1 MTPLHISLVVLSVAV
16 LLIAFFSVPFLVQ
29 IWRATKEI
37 AETLE
42 LLNKSL
48 PGILKNLEE
57 ITININRATTRVNEQ
72 IDGLSVIVEKVQA
85 VVGFVRDLEL
95 ILLAGIR
102 FPFIRSM
109 GTGVAL
115 LKGLRVFLDA
125 FRRRVPR

>member
-1 MTPLHISLVVLSVAV
+1 MNPLNISLVVLSVAV
-16 LLIAFFSVPFLVQ
+16 LLIALFSIPFLLQ
-29 IWRATKEI
+29 IWRTTKGI

-57 ITININRATTRVNEQ
+57 ITENINRATSKVNDK
-72 IDGLSVIVEKVQA
+72 IDGVSVALGKVQA
-85 VVGFVRDLEL
+85 VVGFIADMER
-95 ILLAGIR
+95 IFLAGIR

-115 LKGLRVFLDA
+115 IKGMRVFLDT
-125 FRRRVPR
+125 FRRPAPR